1 MLQTRRNAWT
11 AFQTLACYSAFKDRA
26 SPFESS
32 FHDSNLGHRGV
43 TRTTVLVQVGAPYL
57 RSALHA
63 VKRALRRKLRRP
75 SDRRFRRST
84 PGLLSR
90 QADQRAFTRCSA
102 SRGAASI
109 PTPGSPSR
117 GRSGCPFRPLERGAL
132 CSPSEES
139 RQGEHRLR
147 CDSALQPLPTGALC
161 SRDSIPC
168 QAGAAERH
176 DPHGASSRRH
186 WAAALSARWSGRPAS
201 RARAAAT
208 ISSSRS
214 RATSTS
220 SFSRTYS

>member
-1 MLQTRRNAWT
+1 MRGPHSKHWLAIQLSKTELHRSNRASLIR
-11 AFQTLACYSAFKDRA
+11 TLATAGSRRRPCWFKSGA
-26 SPFESS
+26 VSTLGAPCCQEGTSKKTSSPFRPKVPAFYTGPSFPSS
-32 FHDSNLGHRGV
+32 GPARFHSL
-43 TRTTVLVQVGAPYL
+43 
-57 RSALHA
+57 
-63 VKRALRRKLRRP
+63 
-75 SDRRFRRST
+75 FC
-84 PGLLSR
+84 
-90 QADQRAFTRCSA
+90 FE
-102 SRGAASI
+102 GAASI

-117 GRSGCPFRPLERGAL
+117 GRSGCPFRPLARGAL

-168 QAGAAERH
+168 QAGGADRH
-176 DPHGASSRRH
+176 EPHGATSRRH

-201 RARAAAT
+201 RSRAAAT